1 MRLLDGDRNSGRW
14 RLWRHDAGLRAGP
27 PPWVYVVLLAVCH
40 LVGHWSTQ
48 TFQAVVVWPAN
59 GVLLAAMLQ
68 LPRRQAAW
76 VLLAGFAI
84 NIVSNV
90 YRGDP
95 PEFLALNAGMNLL
108 QVLVAAF
115 LARRLCGAALDMR
128 RPGRLFRFAVGA
140 ALPAVALT
148 SLISLA
154 VATSVRDYAPHQAM
168 FLLTRLFSMELL
180 GLLIVTPSLL
190 LIARRHRFRDDAAE
204 DPREIAA
211 LSALVLAMTT
221 LAFSQSDAPLLFVV
235 FPPLVLL
242 AFRLSPPWTAGA
254 IIAISVIGAGAT
266 LIGHGPV
273 TLTRFAYD
281 ADLANVPAVM
291 RQLNVL
297 YFFLLMVVVTALP
310 IATLSAERRR
320 LVARLRVRSA
330 AALAALRRAE
340 AADAAKSRFLAVMSH
355 EMRTPL
361 NGVAG
366 YADLLSR
373 REDLNEEA
381 HRQVAAIQHSGEGML
396 RLVEDLL
403 DMSRDG
409 EEVALAPVDLARLV
423 EDAVASAGEE
433 AAKKGLAFDV
443 RVADIRV
450 RTDARRLR
458 QILRHLAG
466 NAVKFTPRGAVS
478 ITADWTEGRL
488 TLVVRD
494 TGCGIAGDFL
504 PRIYEPFLQA
514 DDTVCRTHEGAGVGL
529 PLVRAHLDRLGGAI
543 EVDTRLHEGST
554 FTVTLPAEACA
565 ASSEEEGIETVAL
578 RVLIVDDHP
587 VNRDLLRIML
597 QAAGCD
603 TLEAADGVEAVEA
616 VSTRPVDLVL
626 MDVRMPRMDGI
637 SATQSIR
644 RLDQPARDVPILAV
658 TADAMPEDAARCLA
672 AGMDAHLAKPITQA
686 RLYEAI
692 DATLER
698 AAARQAADGTR
709 AA

>member
-14 RLWRHDAGLRAGP
+14 RLWRHGAGLRAGP
-27 PPWVYVVLLAVCH
+27 PPWVYVVLLALCH
-40 LVGHWSTQ
+40 LIGHWSTQ
-48 TFQAVVVWPAN
+48 TFQAVVIWPAN
-59 GVLLAAMLQ
+59 GVMLAALLQ
-68 LPRRQAAW
+68 LHRRQAAW
-76 VLLAGFAI
+76 VLLLGFAI
-84 NIVSNV
+84 NVVSNV

-128 RPGRLFRFAVGA
+128 RPGRLLRFAVGA

-154 VATSVRDYAPHQAM
+154 VATSVREYAPDQAM

-190 LIARRHRFRDDAAE
+190 LIARGHRFRRDAPE
-204 DPREIAA
+204 NPREIAV
-211 LSALVLAMTT
+211 LSALVLALTVW
-221 LAFSQSDAPLLFVV
+221 AFLQSDAPLLFVV

-254 IIAISVIGAGAT
+254 IIAISVIGAAAT
-266 LIGHGPV
+266 LTGHGPV

-297 YFFLLMVVVTALP
+297 YVFLLMVVVTALP

-320 LVARLRVRSA
+320 LVARLRVRSE
-330 AALAALRRAE
+330 AALVALRRAE
-340 AADAAKSRFLAVMSH
+340 AADAVKSRFLAVMSH

-373 REDLNEEA
+373 RADLNEEA
-381 HRQVAAIQHSGEGML
+381 HRHVAAIQHSGEGML

-409 EEVALAPVDLARLV
+409 EEVALASVDLPQLV
-423 EDAVASAGEE
+423 EDAVAPARDE
-433 AAKKGLAFDV
+433 AEKKGLTFGL
-443 RVADIRV
+443 RVADV
-450 RTDARRLR
+450 RIQTDARRLR
-458 QILRHLAG
+458 QILRHLVG
-466 NAVKFTPRGAVS
+466 NAVKFTPHGAVS
-478 ITADWTEGRL
+478 VTADWTDGRL
-488 TLVVRD
+488 TIVVRD

-514 DDTVCRTHEGAGVGL
+514 DDSVCRAHEGAGVGL
-529 PLVRAHLDRLGGAI
+529 PLVRAHVDRLGGAI
-543 EVDTRLHEGST
+543 AVDTRLHQGST
-554 FTVTLPAEACA
+554 FTVTLPADACA
-565 ASSEEEGIETVAL
+565 APSEEAGIDAAAL

-587 VNRDLLRIML
+587 VNRDLLRVML
-597 QAAGCD
+597 RAAGCD
-603 TLEAADGVEAVEA
+603 TLEAADGAEAVEA
-616 VSTRPVDLVL
+616 VSIHSVDLVL

-637 SATQSIR
+637 SATQAIR
-644 RLDQPARDVPILAV
+644 RLDAPARDVPILAV

-672 AGMDAHLAKPITQA
+672 AGMDGHLAKPVTQA

-698 AAARQAADGTR
+698 ATARQAADGIR

>member
-1 MRLLDGDRNSGRW
+1 MGLLDGNRNSGRW
-14 RLWRHDAGLRAGP
+14 RPWRHEASLRAGP
-27 PPWVYVVLLAVCH
+27 PPWAYVALLAICH
-40 LVGHWSTQ
+40 LVGHWSIH
-48 TFQAVVVWPAN
+48 TFHAVVIWPAN
-59 GVLLAAMLQ
+59 GVMLAALLQ
-68 LPRRQAAW
+68 LHRRQAVW
-76 VLLAGFAI
+76 VLIIGFAL
-84 NIVSNV
+84 NIVSNA

-128 RPGRLFRFAVGA
+128 RPVRLFRFAVGA

-154 VATSVRDYAPHQAM
+154 VATSVRDYAPDQAR

-190 LIARRHRFRDDAAE
+190 LIARGHRFRRDVAE
-204 DPREIAA
+204 NPREIAT
-211 LSALVLAMTT
+211 LSALVLALTAW
-221 LAFSQSDAPLLFVV
+221 AFSQSDAPLLFVV

-254 IIAISVIGAGAT
+254 VIAISVIGAAAT
-266 LIGHGPV
+266 LTGHGPV
-273 TLTRFAYD
+273 TQTRFAQD
-281 ADLANVPAVM
+281 ADLADVPDVM
-291 RQLNVL
+291 RQLNVF

-310 IATLSAERRR
+310 IATLSSERRR
-320 LVARLRVRSA
+320 LVARLRVRSE

-373 REDLNEEA
+373 RDDLDAEA
-381 HRQVAAIQHSGEGML
+381 LRQVAAIQRSGEGML

-403 DMSRDG
+403 DMSRD
-409 EEVALAPVDLARLV
+409 EEDVAMAPLDLARLV
-423 EDAVASAGEE
+423 EDAVASARD
-433 AAKKGLAFDV
+433 AAEKKGLTFDLRAADV
-443 RVADIRV
+443 RIQ
-450 RTDARRLR
+450 TDARRLR

-466 NAVKFTPRGAVS
+466 NAVKFTPRGGVS
-478 ITADWTEGRL
+478 VAADWAEDRL
-488 TLVVRD
+488 TVVVRD

-504 PRIYEPFLQA
+504 PRIYEPFQQA
-514 DDTVCRTHEGAGVGL
+514 DDTLCRAHDGAGVGL
-529 PLVRAHLDRLGGAI
+529 PLVRAHVDRLGGAVT
-543 EVDTRLHEGST
+543 VDTRLHEGST
-554 FTVTLPAEACA
+554 FTVTLPAEACS
-565 ASSEEEGIETVAL
+565 ASQEAEGIEAGAL

-603 TLEAADGVEAVEA
+603 TLEAADGVEGVEA
-616 VSTRPVDLVL
+616 VASGFVDLVL
-626 MDVRMPRMDGI
+626 MDVRMPRMDGL
-637 SATQSIR
+637 SATHAVR
-644 RLDQPARDVPILAV
+644 RLNGPARDVPILAV

-672 AGMDAHLAKPITQA
+672 AGMDGHLAKPITQA

-692 DATLER
+692 EATLER
-698 AAARQAADGTR
+698 AAARQAAESVR